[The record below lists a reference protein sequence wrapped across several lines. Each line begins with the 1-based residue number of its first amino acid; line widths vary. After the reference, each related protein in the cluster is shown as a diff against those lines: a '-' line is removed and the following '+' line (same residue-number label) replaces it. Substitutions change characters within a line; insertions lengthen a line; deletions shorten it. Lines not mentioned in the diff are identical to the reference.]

1 MLRRL
6 LVGVLKG
13 TLIGGLVASL
23 WVYGLGIPL
32 VVGVLGYVAAILTG
46 VFAALVAGKPIWAR
60 GAWIEV
66 LLKSVVAALL
76 GAGVMYAFRSWLDA
90 AISVGPLGEGLL
102 STLPF
107 VMLPLL
113 ATVLAVFFEVD
124 NTDEPVTE
132 TRDERAQRQR
142 VDGNGAVTDTDA
154 AEALEAENELEP
166 VERPSARRKA

>member
-6 LVGVLKG
+6 LLGVRKG
-13 TLIGGLVASL
+13 ALIGGLVGSL
-23 WVYGLGIPL
+23 WVFVLGIPL
-32 VVGVLGYVAAILTG
+32 VVGVLRYLAAILTG
-46 VFAALVAGKPIWAR
+46 VFAALVAGKPIWSR

-66 LLKSVVAALL
+66 LLKSVVAAAL

-90 AISVGPLGEGLL
+90 TISVGPLGQGLL

-124 NTDEPVTE
+124 NTDEPATE
-132 TRDERAQRQR
+132 TPDERAQRQR
-142 VDGNGAVTDTDA
+142 VGGNGAAADADA
-154 AEALEAENELEP
+154 AEALEAESEP